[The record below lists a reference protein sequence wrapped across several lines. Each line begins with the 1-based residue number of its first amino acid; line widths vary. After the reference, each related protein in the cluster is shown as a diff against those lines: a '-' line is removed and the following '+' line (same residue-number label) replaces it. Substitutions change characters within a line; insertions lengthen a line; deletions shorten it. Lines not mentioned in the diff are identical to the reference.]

1 MLNKSTNYINLISIF
16 LLAYLAFIP
25 VKPNNIKTDDIIE
38 KNFYIANAYDHVAA
52 MSKAPHY
59 VGANN
64 HSTVKSY
71 IIKQLQRLGLQI
83 KIQKTNISNK
93 HHTYTEVENII
104 AKIEGTDETGKSLL
118 IMSHYDSMAFSSLG
132 ASDAASGVATILEG
146 IRAYLRQNIKPKN
159 DIIILITDAE
169 ELGLLGA
176 SAFVNKHPWA
186 DNVGAVLNFEARGS
200 SGSSYL
206 LMETNHGNHNLL
218 KTFNEANLKFP
229 TSNSLAYSIYK
240 LLPNDTDLTIF
251 RQDKDIVGFN
261 FAFIDNHFN
270 YHTVLDNTQN
280 LSLDSL
286 AHQAHYLMPMLN
298 KLSQMDLN
306 NLKSDQDDVYFQIP
320 FWKTVS
326 YPYDWTFFISIANLL
341 LFLLVIT
348 IGLKNKTL
356 NMKSIFSASLP
367 LFKSLIVTALI
378 SFTILKFLYW
388 LHPHYAEI
396 LQGFTYNGYHY
407 IAFFALLAISISFF
421 FYRKVTET
429 HFTSDIM
436 VIPLLIW
443 ILINIIIAL
452 SLPGAHFF
460 ILISLLGTIAL
471 AVNVLV
477 KKPQP
482 SLTLLLLAPVILIFS
497 PFIVQLPVA
506 LGLMV
511 LPFSGLLLV
520 LIFSTFITSIQIPQ
534 QYHINKW
541 LFIIP
546 LIGLYIFAETQA
558 SFNQQR
564 PLPNSLYYYQD
575 QDSGSAYM
583 FTYDINT
590 DKWNKDF
597 FDERLDAKQLSEFKS
612 KHWRWAKIASETEN
626 KNIATAQIVNI
637 NDRKYSDRR
646 IYQIKITTQ
655 RKVNRLIL
663 NTNTE
668 LNIFKLA
675 VNKEIIFDEKQVKSI
690 KPDLSLVRISA
701 AANDQFIVD
710 IEIDP
715 QQSLDLSLIEMSAGL
730 LSSRYFNIPARPK
743 EFIPKPFVYS
753 DSIITR
759 QRIILP

>member
-1 MLNKSTNYINLISIF
+1 MLKKSTNYINLISIF
-16 LLAYLAFIP
+16 LLAYLAFVP
-25 VKPNNIKTDDIIE
+25 TKPNNIKIDDIVE
-38 KNFYIANAYDHVAA
+38 KNFYIANAYGHVEA
-52 MSKAPHY
+52 MSKSPHY
-59 VGANN
+59 AGTND
-64 HSTVKSY
+64 HRTVKAY
-71 IIKQLQRLGLQI
+71 IIKQLQRLGLQV
-83 KIQKTNISNK
+83 KVQKTNVSNK
-93 HHTYTEVENII
+93 YHTYTEVENII
-104 AKIEGTDETGKSLL
+104 AKIEGTDKTGKSLL
-118 IMSHYDSMAFSSLG
+118 LMSHYDSVPFASLG

-146 IRAYLRQNIKPKN
+146 VRAYLRQNIKPKN

-176 SAFVNKHPWA
+176 AAFANKHPWA

-240 LLPNDTDLTIF
+240 LLPNDTDLTVF
-251 RQDKDIVGFN
+251 RQDKDTVGFN

-270 YHTVLDNTQN
+270 YHTVLDSAQN

-326 YPYDWTFFISIANLL
+326 YPYDWTLFISIANLL
-341 LFLLVIT
+341 LFILIIA

-356 NMKSIFSASLP
+356 NLKAMFSASLP

-407 IAFFALLAISISFF
+407 IAFFALLAISINFF

-429 HFTSDIM
+429 QSASNIM

-443 ILINIIIAL
+443 ILINLIIAL

-460 ILISLLGTIAL
+460 ILISLLATIAL
-471 AVNVLV
+471 AVNVLL

-497 PFIVQLPVA
+497 PFIVLLPVA
-506 LGLMV
+506 MGLMI

-520 LIFSTFITSIQIPQ
+520 LIFSTFITSIQISQ
-534 QYHINKW
+534 QYPINKW
-541 LFIIP
+541 LFLAP

-564 PLPNSLYYYQD
+564 PLPDSLYYYQD

-597 FDERLDAKQLSEFKS
+597 FDERLDSKQLSEFKS

-626 KNIATAQIVNI
+626 KNIPVAQIVSI

-646 IYQIKITTQ
+646 IYQIKITAQ

-663 NTNTE
+663 NTNAE

-675 VNKEIIFDEKQVKSI
+675 VNKEIIFDEKQPKSI
-690 KPDLSLVRISA
+690 KADLSLVRISA

-715 QQSLDLSLIEMSAGL
+715 QQSLDLSLIEMSADL
-730 LSSRYFNIPARPK
+730 LSSRDFNIPARPK
-743 EFIPKPFVYS
+743 EFIPKPFVNS